1 MQPEQ
6 QPYSPAP
13 QNHTPDYDFIVNP
26 AAVPKKSLIPIPTGG
41 SMLQRAAV
49 VGGGLVI
56 LLIIIIIF
64 ASLLSGGSN
73 NTAPLVS
80 IAQQQNEL
88 IRVATVGT
96 LQTSDQAA
104 KNFAV
109 ASELSLTTDQQQL
122 LTYLKGQGHKVSSKQ
137 LIATK
142 STKTDGELSAAE
154 AASTFDSTFEQI
166 MQTGLTTYTQ
176 SLKTTFAST
185 TGPNARKLL
194 NSDYSAAVL
203 LLQQLPSSSSSN

>member
-6 QPYSPAP
+6 QPYSPP
-13 QNHTPDYDFIVNP
+13 PPSHTPDYDFIVNP
-26 AAVPKKSLIPIPTGG
+26 ATAPKKSLIPLPTGG
-41 SMLQRAAV
+41 SILQRAAV

-56 LLIIIIIF
+56 LLIIIVIF
-64 ASLLSGGSN
+64 VSLLSGSGN
-73 NTAPLVS
+73 NTTPLVS

-88 IRVATVGT
+88 IRIATVGT

-109 ASELSLTTDQQQL
+109 ASQLSLTTDQQQL

-137 LIATK
+137 LLATK
-142 STKTDGELSAAE
+142 SAKTDSELSAAQ

-166 MQTGLTTYTQ
+166 MQTELTTYVQ

-185 TGPNARKLL
+185 TGSNARKLL
-194 NSDYSAAVL
+194 NNDYAAAVL
-203 LLQQLPSSSSSN
+203 LEQQLPSSSSSN